1 MNTQLTEH
9 QTKPTGLSMQPQNM
23 DQAMQ
28 LAHIVAH
35 SALAPKA
42 YAGKPEDALV
52 AMMMGHEIGLNPM
65 QSLQNIA
72 VINGRPSVWG
82 DAMLAL
88 VQNHPAFGGIK
99 EDFDDATMT
108 ATCTVWR
115 KGGERHTVYFS
126 QQDAQTAGL
135 WGKSGPW
142 QQHPKRMLKLRAR
155 GFALRDQFAD
165 ALLGLISAEEARDL
179 DTADSAPIEHRPAK
193 KQAVTPPT
201 TYYTDEEFH
210 AKLPGWEAAIKSGR
224 FSQVNDLINLVE
236 SKGKKFTDEQKMQL
250 AELEPINA
258 EYTEE
263 VA

>member
-1 MNTQLTEH
+1 MTTQPA
-9 QTKPTGLSMQPQNM
+9 KPTGLSMQPQNM
-23 DQAMQ
+23 EQAMR
-28 LAHIVAH
+28 LAQIISN
-35 SALAPKA
+35 SALAPKS

-52 AMMMGHEIGLNPM
+52 AMMMGYEIGLNPM

-72 VINGRPSVWG
+72 VINGRPAVWG

-88 VQNHPAFGGIK
+88 VQNHAAFGGIK
-99 EDFDDATMT
+99 EDFDEATMT
-108 ATCTVWR
+108 ASCTVWR
-115 KGGERHTVYFS
+115 KNGERHTVYFS

-165 ALLGLISAEEARDL
+165 ALLGLVSAEEARDM
-179 DTADSAPIEHRPAK
+179 DATDDMVIEHKTP
-193 KQAVTPPT
+193 KQPTIAPPT
-201 TYYTDEEFH
+201 TYYPDEEFN
-210 AKLPGWEAAIKSGR
+210 AKYPGWENSMKSGR
-224 FSQVNDLINLVE
+224 FSHVNDLINLVE
-236 SKGKKFTDEQKMQL
+236 SKGKLFTDEQKMIL

-258 EYTEE
+258 EYTDGE